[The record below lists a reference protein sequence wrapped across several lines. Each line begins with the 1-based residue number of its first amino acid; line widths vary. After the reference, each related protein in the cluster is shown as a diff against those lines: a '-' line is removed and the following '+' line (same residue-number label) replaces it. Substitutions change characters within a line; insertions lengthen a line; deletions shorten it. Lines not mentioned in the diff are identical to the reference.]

1 MTFFSEKRVRAC
13 ICQKKAVPLR
23 AKLAYYAPTRTKIH
37 MVVDTPTLLDGSV
50 GGG

>member
-1 MTFFSEKRVRAC
+1 MTFFLEKHVRAC

-23 AKLAYYAPTRTKIH
+23 AKLAYYALTRTQIH
-37 MVVDTPTLLDGSV
+37 MVNDAPMLPSGGM